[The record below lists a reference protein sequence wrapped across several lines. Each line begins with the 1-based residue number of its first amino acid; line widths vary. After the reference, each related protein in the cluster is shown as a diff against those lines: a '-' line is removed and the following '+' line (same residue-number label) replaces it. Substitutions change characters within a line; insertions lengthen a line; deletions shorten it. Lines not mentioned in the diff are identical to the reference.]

1 MMIPKI
7 DILLNIIDVTIRS
20 SHAQIYLELEDK
32 SQLCIPYYIQQTLN
46 HYINKNISVGIRSDF
61 ITLSNTINNF
71 NTITGNLLHLKN
83 DDKNMYITTLN
94 GHTLTLHKN
103 NTLTKNDIGKN
114 FKFYI
119 DTYLIKFFEHDTNI
133 NLIR

>member
-46 HYINKNISVGIRSDF
+46 HYINKKISVGIRSDF

-71 NTITGNLLHLKN
+71 NTITGNLLHLKTMI
-83 DDKNMYITTLN
+83 KTCTLRPLMVT
-94 GHTLTLHKN
+94 H
-103 NTLTKNDIGKN
+103 
-114 FKFYI
+114 
-119 DTYLIKFFEHDTNI
+119 
-133 NLIR
+133 

>member
-1 MMIPKI
+1 
-7 DILLNIIDVTIRS
+7 
-20 SHAQIYLELEDK
+20 
-32 SQLCIPYYIQQTLN
+32 
-46 HYINKNISVGIRSDF
+46 
-61 ITLSNTINNF
+61 
-71 NTITGNLLHLKN
+71 
-83 DDKNMYITTLN
+83 MYITTLN